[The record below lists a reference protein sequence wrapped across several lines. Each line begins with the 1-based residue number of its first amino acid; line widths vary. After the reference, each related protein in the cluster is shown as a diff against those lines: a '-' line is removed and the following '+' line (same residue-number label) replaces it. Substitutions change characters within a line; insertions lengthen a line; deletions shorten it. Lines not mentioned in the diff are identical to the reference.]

1 MCTFITAVL
10 PACADADAVA
20 SIFRAHGRAF
30 FPGAMSAVNAAF
42 LAAGERE
49 FHTTRGHCDCGTP
62 LGRSTRRSGRDAPA
76 DAAARL
82 RRKGW
87 SEAKIARAVMQR
99 AEADARP
106 PRAAGEPA
114 QTSLAG
120 WVALIDAVIA
130 SGATPSVG
138 LYWEDTPGA
147 GDEPVASAQRVR
159 IARASLDEAI
169 LAGMAQGVIHEVV
182 R

>member
-10 PACADADAVA
+10 PASADADAVA
-20 SIFRAHGRAF
+20 AIFRAHGRAF
-30 FPGAMSAVNAAF
+30 IPGAMYATHAVF
-42 LAAGERE
+42 LAAGERA
-49 FHTTRGHCDCGTP
+49 FHTTLGHCDCGTP
-62 LGRSTRRSGRDAPA
+62 LGRATLSSDRDPSA
-76 DAAARL
+76 DMAARL

-87 SEAKIARAVMQR
+87 SEAKIARAVAQR

-106 PRAAGEPA
+106 PRPSGEPG

-120 WVALIDAVIA
+120 WVALIEAVMA

-138 LYWEDTPGA
+138 LYWENTPGA
-147 GDEPVASAQRVR
+147 GDEPVSSAQRVR
-159 IARASLDEAI
+159 IARASLDETI
-169 LAGMAQGVIHEVV
+169 LAGMAKGVIHDVV

>member
-10 PACADADAVA
+10 PASADADAVA
-20 SIFRAHGRAF
+20 AIFRAHGRAF
-30 FPGAMSAVNAAF
+30 IPGAMYATRAGF
-42 LAAGERE
+42 LAAGERA
-49 FHTTRGHCDCGTP
+49 FHTTLGHCDCGTP
-62 LGRSTRRSGRDAPA
+62 LGRATLSSGRDSSA
-76 DAAARL
+76 DMAARL

-87 SEAKIARAVMQR
+87 SEAKIARAVEQR

-106 PRAAGEPA
+106 PRPGGEPA
-114 QTSLAG
+114 PTPLAA
-120 WVALIDAVIA
+120 WVALIEAVMA

-138 LYWEDTPGA
+138 LYWENTPGA
-147 GDEPVASAQRVR
+147 GDEPVSSAQRVR

-169 LAGMAQGVIHEVV
+169 LAGMAKGVIHDVV